1 MDLSPLADRIVSWS
15 LGESQALAVKAA
27 RGAGYPWGL
36 AEEAGFALRWLC
48 GRGLPGAEALAAL
61 LVFADAHQFAA
72 PDPEAP
78 GWASNADALCPL
90 MLGTALA
97 DLRCEQVIGDQFGPV
112 QSPLLLVP
120 FAAQLAARRSLVLQ
134 WDGAGF
140 ALDHGRVAV
149 SGSPAALT
157 VPQGVCTL
165 QTGKLAAS
173 VAPAIATR
181 VPDETHPHI
190 KLLRSFAART
200 YAPATE
206 QSRLA
211 GAGAGTTD
219 ND

>member
-1 MDLSPLADRIVSWS
+1 VSWS

-48 GRGLPGAEALAAL
+48 GRGLPGAEALTAL
-61 LVFADAHQFAA
+61 LVFADADPLAA
-72 PDPEAP
+72 PDPEVP
-78 GWASNADALCPL
+78 GWVSNGEALCPL

-97 DLRCEQVIGDQFGPV
+97 DLRSEKFIGDQFGPV
-112 QSPLLLVP
+112 RSPLLLVP
-120 FAAQLAARRSLVLQ
+120 FAAQLATRCSLVLQ

-140 ALDHGRVAV
+140 ALDHGRVLV
-149 SGSPAALT
+149 SGSPAALI

-165 QTGKLAAS
+165 RPGKLAAS
-173 VAPAIATR
+173 VARAIATR
-181 VPDETHPHI
+181 VPDETLPYI
-190 KLLRSFAART
+190 KHLHSFAART

-206 QSRLA
+206 QSRLS

-219 ND
+219 TD